1 MPLPGFRQSQPMAV
15 EPGIG
20 GFQLTQD
27 DRRTVALTFIGT
39 ATAVLMASLFLDS
52 ALAAII
58 LSGATDLGAFAA
70 CRLAADLLPVAFV
83 FTATSMAIAGVA
95 ILSFRRQIGPSGNLW
110 SEPESAGFLLPAL

>member
-1 MPLPGFRQSQPMAV
+1 MPLPGFRESQPTAV

-39 ATAVLMASLFLDS
+39 AMAVLMASMFLDT

-58 LSGATDLGAFAA
+58 LTGATDLGALAA
-70 CRLAADLLPVAFV
+70 CRLATELLPVAFV
-83 FTATSMAIAGVA
+83 FTATAMAIAGVA
-95 ILSFRRQIGPSGNLW
+95 LLGFRRQIGPSGNLR
-110 SEPESAGFLLPAL
+110 SEPDNAGFLLPAM